1 MYNGFMILSHKMAS
15 FFILLIIS
23 SFVKAEENS
32 LLTLQSALSIAV
44 QDNPNLA
51 QIQARS
57 MALATIP
64 SQVGTLPDPI
74 ISFTALNLPVQELQK
89 RTELV
94 K

>member
-1 MYNGFMILSHKMAS
+1 MAS